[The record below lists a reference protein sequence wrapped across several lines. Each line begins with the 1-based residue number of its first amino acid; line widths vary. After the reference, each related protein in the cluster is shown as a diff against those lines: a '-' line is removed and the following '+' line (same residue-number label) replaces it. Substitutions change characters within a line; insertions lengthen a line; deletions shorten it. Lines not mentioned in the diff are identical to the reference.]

1 MKSLKIK
8 PMQDSLQVGIA
19 NSTAILLSIG
29 QVNQLLTLV
38 SLVLAITFT
47 IYKFIKFDKKKW

>member
-47 IYKFIKFDKKKW
+47 IYKFIKFDKKK